1 MLCLFVTNCKT
12 GHKTLKCLI
21 CFIMP
26 LPNPHPCFPPPSYT
40 PITMFTIN
48 ILFVYISCILHI
60 YVKNVI
66 KLFSYFAIWKKDK
79 TKCFCSIIKG
89 CLGAFFIWADYYL
102 FWTKKNLSFEWKIV
116 HCTSFWQK

>member
-40 PITMFTIN
+40 PIAMFTIN
-48 ILFVYISCILHI
+48 ILFVCISCILHI

-66 KLFSYFAIWKKDK
+66 KLFSYFAIWKKSQNK
-79 TKCFCSIIKG
+79 MFLFNYKRLFG
-89 CLGAFFIWADYYL
+89 GVFHLGRLL
-102 FWTKKNLSFEWKIV
+102 FVSDKKNLSFEWKIV